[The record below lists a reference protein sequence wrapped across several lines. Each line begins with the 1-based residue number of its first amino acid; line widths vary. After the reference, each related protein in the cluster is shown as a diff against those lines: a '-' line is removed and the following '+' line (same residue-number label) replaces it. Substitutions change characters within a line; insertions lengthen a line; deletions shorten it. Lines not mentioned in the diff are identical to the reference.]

1 MDDAYSA
8 PKCVEATRRLVE
20 QEEVLALFG
29 SLGTAPQTAVHKYLN
44 SKGVP
49 QLLLNTGASK
59 WNDPKNNKWTMAAL
73 PLYLTQAVNPLV
85 VGVFHLAL
93 AAIAVSVL
101 TGRGPE
107 LIPRAVQNAAAVAY
121 FVFYA
126 IDAVALSRSL
136 IAASTHL
143 LLFIA
148 VYQPMESIRVRNQ
161 GQRLL
166 ITFLIFVSSIA
177 TATHISILVFVC
189 LFAFM
194 MFRQLMY
201 LSHLASV
208 QSVERDYVDSPL
220 GRAAAFYLF
229 GTAVIALIL
238 FPMLPRIRNPFIHG
252 GAGALNNA
260 TTGLS
265 DAIDFNQERT
275 ITKDPAVVARV
286 WMSQQAVAFFGPVR
300 LRATIYELY
309 ERNTWKQ
316 PRRVNFQAVLPRR
329 GEFRIGG
336 SSGFSGDAIVQQRLM
351 LGGRLF
357 LPSGTWRVRNVPQL
371 YEGPTHDVYT
381 TFAPPSRDLLS
392 YDVSMT
398 GDVVPLTPIHP
409 QVTNYPVTPKVAALA
424 RQIVAQSTAPLPQA
438 AKIEAYMSSKFQY
451 VPDPSKIGHIMNTDD
466 FLLRYRR
473 GHCEYFAAGMVAL
486 MTALDVPARIVG
498 GFYGGQL
505 NPLTGYFVVRKE
517 DAHAWV
523 EIFDGKRWRTFD
535 PTPASLRPG
544 NAAGGL
550 VGLYAT
556 AITDSINYF
565 WDRYVLTFGL
575 GDQAALA
582 VDLFVRLR
590 GALRLA
596 RHGTVAGAHGLF
608 SLRTLGIAALIGLGG
623 AFAIT
628 IIRKRPSIF
637 DELSAQLA
645 DLGIVVGP
653 AMTMEEALARLRLD
667 HAEAARALQ
676 PLIEMYEEEQFSGRA
691 SAARRTVIRRRL
703 AELRRA

>member
-1 MDDAYSA
+1 MSRKARE
-8 PKCVEATRRLVE
+8 VETI
-20 QEEVLALFG
+20 
-29 SLGTAPQTAVHKYLN
+29 
-44 SKGVP
+44 
-49 QLLLNTGASK
+49 LL
-59 WNDPKNNKWTMAAL
+59 TMLAAL
-73 PLYLTQAVNPLV
+73 PLYFTQAVNPLV
-85 VGVFHLAL
+85 VGIFHLAL
-93 AAIAVSVL
+93 AAIAASVL
-101 TGRGPE
+101 SGRGPE
-107 LIPRAVQNAAAVAY
+107 LIPRAVQSAAAIAY

-177 TATHISILVFVC
+177 TATHISILIFVC

-201 LSHLASV
+201 LSHVASV
-208 QSVERDYVDSPL
+208 QSVDRDYVESPL

-229 GTAVIALIL
+229 GTAVIALML
-238 FPMLPRIRNPFIHG
+238 FPLLPRIRNPFIHG

-286 WMSQQAVAFFGPVR
+286 WMSRQAVAFFGPVR
-300 LRATIYELY
+300 MRATIYEIY

-316 PRRVNFQAVLPRR
+316 PRRVNFQPVIPRR
-329 GEFRIGG
+329 GEFRIGD
-336 SSGFSGDAIVQQRLM
+336 SSGFSGDAIVQQSLM

-357 LPSGTWRVRNVPQL
+357 LPSGTWKVRSVPQL
-371 YEGPTHDVYT
+371 YEGPTHDIYT

-392 YDVSMT
+392 YGVSMT
-398 GDVVPLTPIHP
+398 GDVLPLNPIHP

-424 RQIVAQSTAPLPQA
+424 RQIVGQSAAPLPQA

-451 VPDPSKIGHIMNTDD
+451 VPDPSKIGHTMSTDD
-466 FLLRYRR
+466 FLLRFRR

-535 PTPASLRPG
+535 PTPATLRPG
-544 NAAGGL
+544 NAAAGL

-556 AITDSINYF
+556 AISDSINYF

-575 GDQAALA
+575 GDQEALA
-582 VDLFVRLR
+582 TELFLRLR
-590 GALRLA
+590 STLRQWIGDWRLA
-596 RHGTVAGAHGLF
+596 RYGTIAGVHGLF
-608 SLRTLGIAALIGLGG
+608 SLRTLVIAALIGLCG

-645 DLGIVVGP
+645 DLSIVVGP
-653 AMTMEEALARLRLD
+653 ATTMEEALARLRLD

-691 SAARRTVIRRRL
+691 SAERRTAIRRRL